1 MQLVHPD
8 DMEAID
14 GEYYQNFH
22 SFDGDISE
30 LGLSFSDLLYCP
42 VCGNHESFDLPT
54 SNGNKYNVTENNKVW
69 KIKPLFA
76 FISATVCLRLTLL
89 KLSPFLS
96 FSIQSRKKLYHF

>member
-42 VCGNHESFDLPT
+42 VWKVLTFLLALVT
-54 SNGNKYNVTENNKVW
+54 SITC
-69 KIKPLFA
+69 
-76 FISATVCLRLTLL
+76 T
-89 KLSPFLS
+89 
-96 FSIQSRKKLYHF
+96 

>member
-1 MQLVHPD
+1 MQLVHPE

-42 VCGNHESFDLPT
+42 VCGNHESFDLP
-54 SNGNKYNVTENNKVW
+54 SNSGNQCEVTEKNKVW
-69 KIKPLFA
+69 KTKQPFTLT
-76 FISATVCLRLTLL
+76 ATVCIRLTLS
-89 KLSPFLS
+89 KLCPFLS
-96 FSIQSRKKLYHF
+96 FSIQSRKKLNHF